1 MKKTFIV
8 LAIILQLMVLAYMA
22 GEREYIL
29 RNGKVIHLRT
39 APIDPRDMF
48 RGDYVRLNYGI
59 SRLPVNMIKNADGVD
74 EIKKGAKIYASLKE
88 GPNGLYEL
96 VNADLQKPKDGLYL
110 SGRIPYPYRK
120 PQVGNP
126 IWVNYGIEAFFVEQG
141 KGRKIEKRRG
151 SRTKVQVPLE
161 MEIAIGPNG
170 KAVIKGYRWS
180 RLGIGLVWLRNPPRD
195 PEDTE
200 APQSETF
207 QLTLANASDEPLALV
222 NLPDY
227 CSFSLESAPWAK
239 KSWDLAHNPCE
250 DIFPSDF
257 DVVIL
262 APQQER
268 KFTFDFSTERW
279 LVKGNGNGK
288 VKQIGTLDRTE
299 QFRIVYRPPNDE
311 QIRHLSQK
319 DIIWHGYLASR
330 VFHGRGQID

>member
-1 MKKTFIV
+1 MKKSFVI
-8 LAIILQLMVLAYMA
+8 LAVILQLLVLAYMA

-29 RNGKVIHLRT
+29 RYGKVIHLRT

-48 RGDYVRLNYGI
+48 RGDYVRLNYEI
-59 SRLPVNMIKNADGVD
+59 SRIPVNRLKDVD
-74 EIKKGAKIYASLKE
+74 SGAKLKKGDKIYVSLKE

-96 VNADLQKPKDGLYL
+96 VEAGLEKPANGMYL
-110 SGRIPYPYRK
+110 SGRLPYRT
-120 PQVGNP
+120 QRASNP
-126 IWVNYGIEAFFVEQG
+126 IWIKYGIEAYFVEQG
-141 KGRKIEKRRG
+141 KGRNIEKRRG

-180 RLGIGLVWLRNPPRD
+180 PLGIGLVWLRNAPRD

-239 KSWDLAHNPCE
+239 QSWSPAYNPCE
-250 DIFPSDF
+250 DIFPSDV

-262 APQQER
+262 APQQEK
-268 KFTFDFSTERW
+268 KFRFDFSTERW
-279 LVKGNGNGK
+279 LVKGNSN

-299 QFRIVYRPPNDE
+299 QFRIVYRPPNKE
-311 QIRHLSQK
+311 HSQHLSQQ